1 MAKSRVIEFMR
12 QIRNKKIHEMVT
24 CNAKPLVFFHRNN
37 VWYVDAEQVMLSGRP
52 EYHDLAMIKN
62 ETGVLAGLHR
72 SDPGKNM
79 IDNYGKSCKNV

>member
-1 MAKSRVIEFMR
+1 
-12 QIRNKKIHEMVT
+12 
-24 CNAKPLVFFHRNN
+24 
-37 VWYVDAEQVMLSGRP
+37 MLSGRP